1 MRFRTSGAMNV
12 DTVQPDSIGKVQ
24 DFPIEIISLLSPIG
38 ICKFLHLLSQ
48 IIQFRRFVQTKEITK
63 PAGTITTKQTNMILE
78 YQTEDILL
86 EVPRKNIMIPRKI
99 TPKIQ
104 QFKQDI
110 FLESLSIFL
119 LFHKQSP

>member
-1 MRFRTSGAMNV
+1 MNV

-63 PAGTITTKQTNMILE
+63 PAGTITKKQSNMILE

-119 LFHKQSP
+119 WPSINDPP

>member
-1 MRFRTSGAMNV
+1 
-12 DTVQPDSIGKVQ
+12 
-24 DFPIEIISLLSPIG
+24 
-38 ICKFLHLLSQ
+38 
-48 IIQFRRFVQTKEITK
+48 
-63 PAGTITTKQTNMILE
+63 MILE

-110 FLESLSIFL
+110 FLESLSIFFCSSINNPHDEIL
-119 LFHKQSP
+119 RDIT